1 MASPSAAPSD
11 VVIADRLSD
20 ANQVRLAAT
29 SDLTLS
35 WELSKAGQLAFDIP
49 LVDLI
54 TYGFRDPTALK
65 GKWIHYA
72 HPTAGHWGG
81 KITNV
86 NLSNGVVS
94 VGAESWAAELKGVGS
109 RVWGG
114 SSYSMV
120 AMLMQQVDMTRHLT
134 GITRGTVDF
143 GGQGDLLVLDDIL
156 TPGTDLY
163 DSYIP
168 AILDRWQT
176 ERGAAAGLQATGWN
190 VDPVTRKLSFDATY
204 GSDKSSTVWLH
215 AGRHIVNTDI
225 GDDLEDVINTV
236 FYSGKVNYTFT
247 ETKEHLNKK
256 GKRRK
261 KRITHTGVKT
271 AYVMGVDR
279 ASVSQFGER
288 GQQFQEDFP
297 SETKMQQAAN
307 QRVRQLSLDTQNVSI
322 ETVDIDDIWSQI
334 REGDIITAALGF
346 DGLIGKMVVRIRALN
361 VASGVMTF
369 AGEATLGS
377 VFA

>member
-20 ANQVRLAAT
+20 ANQVRITAT
-29 SDLTLS
+29 SALAVS
-35 WELSKAGQLAFDIP
+35 WELSRAGQLAFDIP

-54 TYGFRDPTALK
+54 AYGFRDPTLLK
-65 GKWIHYA
+65 GKWLHYE
-72 HPTAGHWGG
+72 HPTAGPWGG
-81 KITNV
+81 KVTNV
-86 NLSNGVVS
+86 SMANGIVS

-114 SSYSMV
+114 SAYGMV
-120 AMLMQQVDMTRHLT
+120 AMLMQQIDMTKQIT
-134 GITRGTVDF
+134 GISKGTIDF
-143 GGQGDLLVLDDIL
+143 GGQGDLQVLDEIL

-176 ERGAAAGLQATGWN
+176 ERGNRAGLQATGWN

-215 AGRHIVNTDI
+215 AGRHVTSTDI
-225 GDDLEDVINTV
+225 GDDLEDIINTV
-236 FYSGKVNYTFT
+236 FYSGKVNYRFT
-247 ETKEHLNKK
+247 ETTTHLNKAGK
-256 GKRRK
+256 KRKRRV
-261 KRITHTGVKT
+261 THTGVRT
-271 AYVMGVDR
+271 AYVTGVDS
-279 ASVSQFGER
+279 ASVGRFGER
-288 GQQFQEDFP
+288 GGQFQEDFP
-297 SETKMQQAAN
+297 SETAMQRAAT
-307 QRVRQLSLDTQNVSI
+307 QRVGQLSLDTQNVSI
-322 ETVDIDDIWSQI
+322 ETVDVDDIWRQF

-346 DGLIGKMVVRIRALN
+346 DGLIGKLVVRMRALD
-361 VASGVMTF
+361 VASGVMTV

>member
-20 ANQVRLAAT
+20 ANQVRLTAT
-29 SDLTLS
+29 TGLTVS
-35 WELSKAGQLAFDIP
+35 WELSRAGQLAFDIP

-54 TYGFRDPTALK
+54 AYGYRNPTALK
-65 GKWIHYA
+65 GKWLHYE
-72 HPTAGHWGG
+72 HPTAGPWGG

-86 NLSNGVVS
+86 SLSDGVVS

-114 SSYSMV
+114 SAYGMV
-120 AMLMQQVDMTRHLT
+120 AMLMQQVDMTRNLT
-134 GITRGTVDF
+134 GITRGTIDF
-143 GGQGDLLVLDDIL
+143 GGQGDVLVLDEIL

-163 DSYIP
+163 DTYIP
-168 AILDRWQT
+168 AVLDRWQT
-176 ERGAAAGLQATGWN
+176 ERGNRAGLQATGWN

-204 GSDKSSTVWLH
+204 GSDKSASVWLH
-215 AGRHIVNTDI
+215 AGRHVVGTDI
-225 GDDLEDVINTV
+225 ADDLEDVINTV
-236 FYSGKVNYTFT
+236 FYSGKVNYRFT
-247 ETKEHLNKK
+247 ETKTHLNKK

-261 KRITHTGVKT
+261 RRVTHTGVRT
-271 AYVMGVDR
+271 AYITGVDST
-279 ASVSQFGER
+279 SVGQFGER

-297 SETKMQQAAN
+297 SETAMQKAAN

-322 ETVDIDDIWSQI
+322 ETVDVDDIWRQF

-346 DGLIGKMVVRIRALN
+346 DGLIGKMVVRMRALD
-361 VASGVMTF
+361 VASGVMTV

-377 VFA
+377 VFG